1 MTRLTRRAAT
11 GILLVGLTGCAQNAP
26 STTSHVSGATFR
38 DASALTVFIADIL
51 ANSMDGPN
59 SIIRLAPYEGP
70 DPNHTTVLLTD
81 TLRERGF
88 ALSPD
93 GMSYPG
99 AHSVRYAVSPV
110 GQNLLLELDTDDAQ
124 ATCLYGHAEDGSL
137 QRAGSCTIHNGQ
149 TLVLKIPNIEQVRQ
163 IPVKATPLAPQSA
176 RPATPAIIKPPAE
189 EWTLVEGQP
198 IREQMVAWGDRAGWK
213 VFWPHDLNWMVP
225 AMTTYSGDY
234 QKVMTDIIH
243 TISDEGK
250 SIHADF
256 HTPNHTLV
264 VTSPGGRGE

>member
-1 MTRLTRRAAT
+1 MNRLTRHITT
-11 GILLVGLTGCAQNAP
+11 GALLVLVSGCGEMPP
-26 STTSHVSGATFR
+26 STSSHVAGATFR

-59 SIIRLAPYEGP
+59 SIIRLAPYDGP
-70 DPNHTTVLLTD
+70 DPNHTEVLLMD

-99 AHSVRYAVSPV
+99 AHTVRYAVSPV
-110 GQNLLLELDTDDAQ
+110 GQNLLLELDADDAE
-124 ATCLYGHAEDGSL
+124 ATCLYGHNADGAL
-137 QRAGSCTIHNGQ
+137 ERAGSCTIHNGQ
-149 TLVLKIPNIEQVRQ
+149 HLILKIPNTDQMRP
-163 IPVKATPLAPQSA
+163 IPLKPTNTQPALAQAKLPS
-176 RPATPAIIKPPAE
+176 E

-225 AMTTYSGDY
+225 AMTSFNGDY

-264 VTSPGGRGE
+264 VTSPGGRSE

>member
-1 MTRLTRRAAT
+1 MSRLTRQIAA
-11 GILLVGLTGCAQNAP
+11 GAMMAMVCGCADQSP
-26 STTSHVSGATFR
+26 STSHVSGATFR

-59 SIIRLAPYEGP
+59 SIIRLVQYDGP
-70 DPNHTTVLLTD
+70 DPNHTEVLLMD

-99 AHSVRYAVSPV
+99 AHTVRYSVSPV
-110 GQNLLLELDTDDAQ
+110 GQNLLLELDADDAE
-124 ATCLYGHAEDGSL
+124 ATCLYGHNADGAL
-137 QRAGSCTIHNGQ
+137 ERAGSCTVHNGQ
-149 TLVLKIPNIEQVRQ
+149 HLILKIPNTDQ
-163 IPVKATPLAPQSA
+163 IRPIPLKPTNTQ
-176 RPATPAIIKPPAE
+176 PALAQAKLPSE

-225 AMTTYSGDY
+225 AMTSFNGNY
-234 QKVMTDIIH
+234 QKVMTDIIR

-250 SIHADF
+250 SIQADF

-264 VTSPGGRGE
+264 VTSPGGHGE